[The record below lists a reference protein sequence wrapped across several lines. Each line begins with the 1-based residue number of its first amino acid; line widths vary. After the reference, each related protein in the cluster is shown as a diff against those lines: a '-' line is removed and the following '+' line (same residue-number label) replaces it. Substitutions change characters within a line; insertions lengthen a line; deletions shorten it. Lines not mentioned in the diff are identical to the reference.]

1 MEQIAR
7 RPGRNALG
15 QKTGTAVT
23 ATVLLTGV
31 RRVVAAWSMRR
42 RSRADLAR
50 LTPAQLRDIGL
61 DRLSAEDEAQRPFW
75 QP

>member
-15 QKTGTAVT
+15 QKTGTDVT
-23 ATVLLTGV
+23 AAVLLTSAS
-31 RRVVAAWSMRR
+31 RVLAAWSMRR

-50 LTPAQLRDIGL
+50 LTPAQLSDIGL

>member
-1 MEQIAR
+1 MEQIAQ

-31 RRVVAAWSMRR
+31 RRVVAAWSLRR

>member
-1 MEQIAR
+1 MEQIAQ

-23 ATVLLTGV
+23 ATVLLTGA

>member
-1 MEQIAR
+1 MEQIAQ

-15 QKTGTAVT
+15 QKTGTAVS

>member
-23 ATVLLTGV
+23 ANALLTGA
-31 RRVVAAWSMRR
+31 RRVLAAWSMRR
-42 RSRADLAR
+42 RSRTDLAR

>member
-1 MEQIAR
+1 MEQIAQ

-31 RRVVAAWSMRR
+31 RRVVAAWSMHR